1 MIGHRRFLFV
11 CRCAATALL
20 VGLSA
25 LDIALADCA
34 SAPLAFGVVADV
46 QYADQDDS
54 GRRHYRASLQKLQE
68 CVADL
73 NREPLAF
80 TIQLGDIVDR
90 GSVNLDRVL
99 AVFNELKMPKYHVL
113 GNHDLSIGRETVLS
127 KLGLTSPYYSFSI
140 GKWRFVALDCSDVS
154 VEGGWHE
161 NSANYLQAR
170 DWLDRLKREGRPYAE
185 PWNGAIGDQQVQWL
199 KQQLA
204 DAAAADERVV
214 VFGHMP
220 VLAAA
225 SADWALLYNHEEIAR
240 LLESSG
246 VVVAYLCGHEHA
258 GGYAQQ
264 NSVHYV
270 TIQGMVEAPKNAY
283 SVVTLLEDRIEIRG
297 TGAVPTR
304 TLRLSPLR
312 SAKEM
317 NDDVS

>member
-1 MIGHRRFLFV
+1 VIGHRRFLFV

-170 DWLDRLKREGRPYAE
+170 HWLDGLEREGRPYAE
-185 PWNGAIGDQQVQWL
+185 PWNGGVGDQQVQWL

-246 VVVAYLCGHEHA
+246 VVVAYICGHEHA
-258 GGYAQQ
+258 GGYAKQ
-264 NSVHYV
+264 NGVHYV
-270 TIQGMVEAPKNAY
+270 TIQGMVEAPQNGYA
-283 SVVTLLEDRIEIRG
+283 VVTLLEDRIEIRG

>member
-1 MIGHRRFLFV
+1 VIGRRRLLSI
-11 CRCAATALL
+11 CLCAASALL

-25 LDIALADCA
+25 LGFALADCA

-54 GRRHYRASLQKLQE
+54 GQRHYRASLAKLE
-68 CVADL
+68 DCVADL
-73 NREPLAF
+73 NAQPLAF

-90 GSVNLDRVL
+90 GSANLDRVL
-99 AVFNELKMPKYHVL
+99 RVFNELKMPQHHVL

-127 KLGLTSPYYSFSI
+127 KLGLTTPYYSFSI
-140 GKWRFVALDCSDVS
+140 SKWRFVALDCSDVS
-154 VEGGWHE
+154 LEGGWPE
-161 NSANYLQAR
+161 NSARYLQAR
-170 DWLDRLKREGRPYAE
+170 EWLDRLKSAGRPYAE
-185 PWNGAIGDQQVQWL
+185 TWNGGIGEEQVQWL
-199 KQQLA
+199 KQQLG
-204 DAAAADERVV
+204 DAAAVGQRVI

-246 VVVAYLCGHEHA
+246 VVVAYICGHEHA

-264 NSVHYV
+264 NGVHYV
-270 TIQGMVEAPKNAY
+270 TIQGMVEAPQNAY
-283 SVVTLLEDRIEIRG
+283 AVVTLLEDRIEIRG

-304 TLRLSPLR
+304 TLRLSPLGP
-312 SAKEM
+312 AKEV